1 MSIRIYN
8 SLSNSKEPF
17 ETLEPGKVGM
27 YLCGP
32 TVYKPSHIGHAVGP
46 VIFDAIKRYLTI
58 FHGYKVTWVVNIT
71 DVEDKL
77 IAEANAQGIDV
88 FELAQRVE
96 QNYHDALAALAVDG
110 VNHFPKASEN
120 IAEIISMI
128 ETLIAEDYA
137 YVVGGDVYFNVTQ
150 DDDYGK
156 LSNRNPDDQTG
167 HRDLASGPKQHPGD
181 FALWKKARED
191 EPDAVKY
198 DSPWGKGR
206 PGWHIEC
213 SAMSKRLLGDSFDIH
228 GGGLDL
234 IFPHHEN
241 EIAQSESCTHKPF
254 AKYWM
259 HHGLTRFNTKKV
271 SKSDP
276 EMQAALEA
284 MTLSTLLQEYSGELL
299 RFFIL
304 STQYRSPIEYS
315 PAELAGKKKGLTSFH
330 RLFKR
335 INDLGVG
342 DVYNAP
348 SAAETTTFKIDPYE
362 IGDTAGE
369 LAASVAHAR
378 DRFQTAMD
386 DDFNTAAATA
396 VLFELTN
403 DVNRFIEQ
411 TALES
416 SDDDAGKKF
425 ALQAARALVALGQSL
440 GIFLS
445 APETTSGGDAL
456 VGQLIDAL
464 LEVRTACRAEKCF
477 ELADQVRDHLS
488 GLSVVVEDKPTGAT
502 WSIEKPSDDLQSKL
516 IEAHIQTR
524 LACKT
529 AKNFALSDMIRDRL
543 AQIGVTLEDRAGGTT
558 WELTGWE
565 RTGGQS

>member
-1 MSIRIYN
+1 MPIRIYN
-8 SLSNSKEPF
+8 SLSNSKESF
-17 ETLEPGKVGM
+17 ETIEPGKVGM

-46 VIFDAIKRYLTI
+46 VIFDTIKRYLTI
-58 FHGYKVTWVVNIT
+58 FHGYKVNWVVNIT

-77 IAEANAQGIDV
+77 IAEANVQGIGV

-110 VNHFPKASEN
+110 VDHFPKASEN

-128 ETLIAEDYA
+128 ETLISTDYA
-137 YVVGGDVYFNVTQ
+137 YVVGGDVYFNVTN

-167 HRDLASGPKQHPGD
+167 HRELASGPKKHPGD
-181 FALWKKARED
+181 FALWKQARED

-213 SAMSKRLLGDSFDIH
+213 SAMSKRILGDSFDIH

-276 EMQAALEA
+276 EMQAALAA
-284 MTLSTLLQEYSGELL
+284 MTLSKLLEEYSGELL
-299 RFFIL
+299 RFFII

-335 INDLGVG
+335 VNDLGAG
-342 DVYNAP
+342 DVYDAP
-348 SAAETTTFKIDPYE
+348 SAADTSTFKIDPQDL
-362 IGDTAGE
+362 GDPAIE

-403 DVNRFIEQ
+403 DVNRFIEVKG
-411 TALES
+411 LES
-416 SDDDAGKKF
+416 SDDSAGKQF
-425 ALQAARALVALGQSL
+425 ALKAAHALAALGQSL
-440 GIFLS
+440 GVFLS
-445 APETTSGGDAL
+445 APEVAAGGDAL

-464 LEVRTACRAEKCF
+464 LEVRSACRTEKCF
-477 ELADQVRDHLS
+477 ELADQVRDQLNA
-488 GLSVVVEDKPTGAT
+488 LNVLVEDKPSGAT
-502 WSIEKPSDDLQSKL
+502 WSIEKSSDDLQSKL
-516 IEAHIQTR
+516 VEAHIQTR
-524 LACKT
+524 LASKA
-529 AKNFALSDMIRDRL
+529 AKNFTLSDMIRDRL
-543 AQIGVTLEDRAGGTT
+543 ASIGVTLEDRAGGTT
-558 WELTGWE
+558 WELTE
-565 RTGGQS
+565 SQS